1 MVICASINSLQNL
14 HNQTSQLKQTK
25 KKKKEKRKKKKEI
38 YIINTIFDT
47 KPKLDSF
54 YFTVCDFLPPY
65 H

>member
-25 KKKKEKRKKKKEI
+25 KKKKEI

-54 YFTVCDFLPPY
+54 YFTVRDFLPPY